1 MSAADKIE
9 QRDEIEEYDK
19 IYCEILSTSITYE
32 GLIYNKIIFYEIKSV
47 FSNTNKQNFEKTY
60 FVKRRYSDFE
70 WLHKVLSQEEDYMVK
85 QKEKTIFFIIFK
97 GFIYSSFATK
107 T

>member
-1 MSAADKIE
+1 MSVADKREKI
-9 QRDEIEEYDK
+9 DENEEYDK

-32 GLIYNKIIFYEIKSV
+32 GLIYNKIIFYEIKAV
-47 FSNTNKQNFEKTY
+47 FSNTNNQEFEKTY

-85 QKEKTIFFIIFK
+85 KNSKTYFLIFFK
-97 GFIYSSFATK
+97 GFIYSNFT